1 MDDATLRRRL
11 WDGFARLQ
19 AILGS
24 HARQGQVLE
33 DDGIV
38 ASLVPSQPDSPA
50 LNAAVVLDPEQAIER
65 FDDLAARYSRA
76 GVRRWGIWLDA
87 GFAAAARHLQRKGL
101 SVASASPGMG
111 VEIAAVPLEQAA
123 PLDITDLVTVGQIND
138 AAYGNLDGRLSRT
151 LAALPPDVLTAFVAD
166 HHGKH
171 AACALALY
179 HGEDCGVSFVATM
192 PEHRRRG
199 LATQVMLGVMKD
211 ALDRGCT
218 SISLQ
223 ATPQGQLLYD
233 RLGLRRLGTMEL
245 WERR

>member
-33 DDGIV
+33 DDGLV
-38 ASLVPSQPDSPA
+38 ASLVPGQPDSPA
-50 LNAAVVLDPEQAIER
+50 LNAAVVLDPELAIER
-65 FDDLAARYSRA
+65 LDDLAARYTRA

-87 GFAAAARHLQRKGL
+87 GFAGTARALQRRGL

-111 VEIAAVPLEQAA
+111 VEIGAIPLDDA
-123 PLDITDLVTVGQIND
+123 PTLDITDLETVGRIND
-138 AAYGNLDGRLSRT
+138 AAYGNRDGRLTRT
-151 LAALPPDVLTAFVAD
+151 LAALPHDVLTAFIAD
-166 HHGKH
+166 HHGRP
-171 AACALALY
+171 AACALALH
-179 HGEDCGVSFVATM
+179 HGEDCGISFVATA

-199 LATQVMLGVMKD
+199 LATRVMLGVMKD
-211 ALDRGCT
+211 AQDRGCT

-245 WERR
+245 WEHR